1 MLSYLSIFTI
11 RMITALTWNSRYY
24 WNSAVAFFR
33 MLSYHLTDHQDLKHQ
48 FYTGTLLMLF
58 GYSYSSQYTGGEA
71 NINTLYLYPLADF
84 IKEKMLRFTSFL
96 FFVFSLRKHEYLK
109 NFFRQ
114 LLYKILEKKK
124 WRIVLDITII

>member
-1 MLSYLSIFTI
+1 
-11 RMITALTWNSRYY
+11 
-24 WNSAVAFFR
+24 
-33 MLSYHLTDHQDLKHQ
+33 
-48 FYTGTLLMLF
+48 MLF

-96 FFVFSLRKHEYLK
+96 FFVFSLRKHEDLK
-109 NFFRQ
+109 NFLRQ